1 MYSNYGITSASKTKL
16 KNINKLLVKA
26 FEKEQEDGLWGMWKL
41 QFPNMTKENYVSF
54 EDYKARLSNPKH
66 TEKTTEEIINEM
78 LSVVNAHK
86 KSDDTK

>member
-26 FEKEQEDGLWGMWKL
+26 FEKEQEDGLWEMWKL

-54 EDYKARLSNPKH
+54 GDYKAKLSSPKH
-66 TEKTTEEIINEM
+66 TEKTAEGIINEM
-78 LSVVNAHK
+78 LPVINAHK
-86 KSDDTK
+86 KSNGTK